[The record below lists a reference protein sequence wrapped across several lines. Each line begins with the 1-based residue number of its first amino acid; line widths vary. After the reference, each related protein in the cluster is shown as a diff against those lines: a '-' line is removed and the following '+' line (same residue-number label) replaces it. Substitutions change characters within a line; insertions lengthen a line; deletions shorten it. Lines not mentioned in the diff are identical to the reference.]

1 MIKNIYGLTLDEVTT
16 ELQSLGLKSF
26 RTLQIWQ
33 GIYQNHW
40 LQWDQFTN
48 ISKDTRSLLSE
59 HFYLM
64 QIKIIRQLK
73 SQDDQTHKVLF
84 QLQDGKTIEAVLMKY
99 KTRNTLCLSTQV
111 GCAMNCEFC
120 ATGQMGF
127 FRNLT
132 TDEIVQ
138 QVLFFSDWLRNEE
151 ETLTNVV
158 YMGMGEPFNNYDAVM
173 KSITILNDHQGF
185 DFGQRRITISTVGLV
200 PQIDQFTKEDCQ
212 VNLAISLH
220 ATNDEL
226 RNQLIPVN
234 RRYPLS
240 KLMASCRNY
249 AQSTRR
255 RISFEYALM
264 EGINDSPQDAENLA
278 RLLHGMLCHVNLIP
292 LNATEGSKFHGTS
305 PETTENFKQILDL
318 HHIPASIRLRRGLD
332 IAAGCGQLATDPSK
346 GLGYN

>member
-1 MIKNIYGLTLDEVTT
+1 
-16 ELQSLGLKSF
+16 
-26 RTLQIWQ
+26 
-33 GIYQNHW
+33 
-40 LQWDQFTN
+40 
-48 ISKDTRSLLSE
+48 
-59 HFYLM
+59 
-64 QIKIIRQLK
+64 
-73 SQDDQTHKVLF
+73 
-84 QLQDGKTIEAVLMKY
+84 MKY
-99 KTRNTLCLSTQV
+99 KKRNTLCLSTQV

-138 QVLFFSDWLRNEE
+138 QVIFFSDWLRKEE

-173 KSITILNDHQGF
+173 KSIMILNDHQGF

-200 PQIDQFTKEDCQ
+200 PQIDQFTKENCQ

-220 ATNDEL
+220 TTNDEL
-226 RNQLIPVN
+226 RNQLVPIN
-234 RRYPLS
+234 RRYPINTLI
-240 KLMASCRNY
+240 ASCRNY
-249 AQSTRR
+249 AQTTRR

-264 EGINDSPQDAENLA
+264 DGINDSVQDAENLA

-292 LNATEGSKFHGTS
+292 LNATEGSKFRGTT
-305 PETTENFKQILDL
+305 PEATESFKQVLDQ